1 MWTRGDARNKGFN
14 STAELYQSPT
24 DRARST
30 SLARFR
36 RRMVSARIRAGRQA
50 SGIDAGHR
58 RAEPA
63 LATEKLVGE
72 TDHSRIGPRLRSD
85 PQESID
91 DGVLALVRKRLRQY
105 HRHGRGGAGDA
116 RVAMDQEMAK
126 IRAYITAERQDRLDV
141 RPVRQDDPGAGL
153 DLIVKIQRRAQVGIE
168 SAERRW
174 FRPLRIEN
182 G

>member
-1 MWTRGDARNKGFN
+1 MWTRATRGIKASMDRRALSIPYRKGEIDL
-14 STAELYQSPT
+14 SGAVQAPHGLGE
-24 DRARST
+24 
-30 SLARFR
+30 
-36 RRMVSARIRAGRQA
+36 IRAGRQA
-50 SGIDAGHR
+50 SGIDASHR

-63 LATEKLVGE
+63 LATENLVGE

-126 IRAYITAERQDRLDV
+126 IRA
-141 RPVRQDDPGAGL
+141 
-153 DLIVKIQRRAQVGIE
+153 
-168 SAERRW
+168 
-174 FRPLRIEN
+174 
-182 G
+182 